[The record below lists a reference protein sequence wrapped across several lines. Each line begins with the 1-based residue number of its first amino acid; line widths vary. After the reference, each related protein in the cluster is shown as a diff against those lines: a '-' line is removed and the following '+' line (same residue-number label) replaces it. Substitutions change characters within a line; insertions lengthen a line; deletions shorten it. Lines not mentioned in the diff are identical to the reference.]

1 MINFYDSK
9 FKVTKQKDQFLKL
22 KEGANKVRF
31 FSEHLVCFE
40 IFVEILDEKN
50 QRQIKPLRKTEPF
63 TSEELSQL
71 TLNTQRLI
79 LFGKIMG

>member
-31 FSEHLVCFE
+31 F
-40 IFVEILDEKN
+40 
-50 QRQIKPLRKTEPF
+50 
-63 TSEELSQL
+63 
-71 TLNTQRLI
+71 
-79 LFGKIMG
+79 